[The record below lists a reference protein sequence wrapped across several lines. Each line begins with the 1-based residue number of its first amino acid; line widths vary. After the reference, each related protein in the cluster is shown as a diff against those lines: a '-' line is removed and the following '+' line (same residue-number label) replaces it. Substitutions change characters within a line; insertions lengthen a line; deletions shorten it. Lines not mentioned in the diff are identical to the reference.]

1 MKKKLLIGL
10 GIVAALVVGVALFFT
25 FGGPKI
31 PEADLSKTS
40 PDLNE
45 LTVPDQVKLVG
56 VGEGSH
62 GSKEYQELKG
72 EVFKKLV
79 EQGKARTFAI
89 EGDFGG
95 ALTVNEYIHGGE
107 GTAKDAAAA
116 IGFGI
121 YQTKEMEAI
130 IDWMREYNETAA
142 EGEDLRF
149 MGFDFQRVDESK
161 KHIYSTLEKGAPELV
176 AKYKPTLDIMND
188 DNRLDVAPADL
199 EKIKAD
205 AQALMSDMDAQKVA
219 IVAATDED
227 TFIYTREA
235 ANSIAQYMDA
245 LIVPEA
251 EYNATRDPLMRD
263 KVKWLMDREGD
274 KLLYINAHNGHIQ
287 KVATSG
293 YEPLGKLLA
302 NDLGDKYWTLGVDAL
317 KTGFNSQTGAAPWYE
332 PLEVS
337 METAFTKQ
345 LKDKDQARYFV
356 DFSKVADDPVWK
368 EIIGTEQILT
378 AVNVTLLGWQ
388 THLPPFYAVALVP
401 DQAFDAMV
409 VYKEVV
415 PTTRTS

>member
-1 MKKKLLIGL
+1 MNKKILIGL
-10 GIVAALVVGVALFFT
+10 GMIAALVVGVVLFFT
-25 FGGPKI
+25 LGQPKL
-31 PEADLSKTS
+31 PDADLSKTS
-40 PDLNE
+40 PDLSTLN
-45 LTVPDQVKLVG
+45 VPDQVKLVG

-72 EVFKKLV
+72 EVFKTLV

-95 ALTVNEYIHGGE
+95 ALTVNDYIHGGE
-107 GTAKDAAAA
+107 GTATDAATA

-121 YQTKEMEAI
+121 YKTKEIEAI
-130 IDWMREYNETAA
+130 IDWMREYNETAP

-161 KHIYSTLEKGAPELV
+161 KHIFTTLEKGAPELV

-188 DNRLDVAPADL
+188 DNRLDVAKDDL
-199 EKIKAD
+199 NKIKAES
-205 AQALMSDMDAQKVA
+205 QALMADMDANKDA

-251 EYNATRDPLMRD
+251 EYNAVRDPLMRD
-263 KVKWLMDREGD
+263 KVKWLMEREGD

-302 NDLGDKYWTLGVDAL
+302 NDLGDKYWTIGVDAL
-317 KTGFNSQTGAAPWYE
+317 KTGFNSQIDTGYE
-332 PLEVS
+332 TLEVS
-337 METAFTKQ
+337 LETAFTKQ
-345 LKDKDQARYFV
+345 IEGRDQDRYFV
-356 DFSKVADDPVWK
+356 QFAEVADDPQWK
-368 EIIGTEQILT
+368 EIIGTEQIMT
-378 AVNVTLLGWQ
+378 AVNVSLLSWQ
-388 THLPPFYAVALVP
+388 TYLPPFYGIALVP

-409 VYKEVV
+409 IYKEVT
-415 PTTRTS
+415 PTTRSS

>member
-1 MKKKLLIGL
+1 MTKKWLIA
-10 GIVAALVVGVALFFT
+10 IVSVLVIGVVLFFII
-25 FGGPKI
+25 GQPNI
-31 PEADLSKTS
+31 PDADLSKTA

-45 LTVPDQVKLVG
+45 LSVPDQVKLVG

-95 ALTVNEYIHGGE
+95 ALTVNDYIHGGE
-107 GTAKDAAAA
+107 GNPEDVATA

-121 YQTKEMEAI
+121 YRTQEIKAI
-130 IDWMREYNETAA
+130 IEWMREYNQTAP
-142 EGEDLRF
+142 EGKDLRF

-161 KHIYSTLEKGAPELV
+161 KHIFNTLEQGAPELV

-188 DNRLDVAPADL
+188 DNRLDVAKDDL
-199 EKIKAD
+199 NTIKTA
-205 AQALMSDMDAQKVA
+205 AQNVMADMDAQKDA

-235 ANSIAQYMDA
+235 AHSIAQYMDA

-274 KLLYINAHNGHIQ
+274 KILYINAHNGHIQ

-302 NDLGDKYWTLGVDAL
+302 NDLGDKYWTIGVDAL
-317 KTGFNSQTGAAPWYE
+317 KTGFNSQTDTGYE
-332 PLEVS
+332 QLSVS
-337 METAFTKQ
+337 YESAFTKQ
-345 LKDKDQARYFV
+345 IKGKDQNRYYVEFA
-356 DFSKVADDPVWK
+356 KVADDPQWK
-368 EIIGTEQILT
+368 EIISNNQVMT
-378 AVNVTLLGWQ
+378 AVNVSLVGWQ
-388 THLPPFYAVALVP
+388 THLPPFYAISLVP
-401 DQAFDAMV
+401 DEAFDAMV
-409 VYKEVV
+409 IYKEVV
-415 PTTRTS
+415 PTTRFE

>member
-1 MKKKLLIGL
+1 MNKKLLTGL
-10 GIVAALVVGVALFFT
+10 GVVSALVVGVALFFM
-25 FGGPKI
+25 FGGQAAPN
-31 PEADLSKTS
+31 ADLSKTS
-40 PDLNE
+40 PDFNE
-45 LTVPDQVKLVG
+45 FSVPDQVKLVG

-95 ALTVNEYIHGGE
+95 SLKVNEYIHGGE

-116 IGFGI
+116 IGFHI
-121 YQTKEMEAI
+121 YRTKEIEAI
-130 IDWMREYNETAA
+130 IDWMREYNQTAP

-149 MGFDFQRVDESK
+149 MGFDFQRVDASK
-161 KHIYSTLEKGAPELV
+161 RYIFETLGKGAPELV
-176 AKYKPTLDIMND
+176 EAHKPTLDIINN
-188 DNRLDVAPADL
+188 DNRLDVAKDDL
-199 EKIKAD
+199 NKIKTE
-205 AQALMSDMDAQKVA
+205 AQALITDMDAQKDA
-219 IVAATDED
+219 IVAANDED
-227 TFIYTREA
+227 TFIYAREA

-251 EYNATRDPLMRD
+251 DYNATRDPLMRD

-302 NDLGDKYWTLGVDAL
+302 NDLGDKYWTIGVDAL
-317 KTGFNSQTGAAPWYE
+317 KTGFNSQTDTGFE
-332 PLEVS
+332 PLTVS
-337 METAFTKQ
+337 FESAFGKQ
-345 LKDKDQARYFV
+345 LKDKDQARYYVEF
-356 DFSKVADDPVWK
+356 DKVADDPQWK
-368 EIIGTEQILT
+368 EILGTEQIIT
-378 AVNVTLLGWQ
+378 AANVSLLSWQ
-388 THLPPFYAVALVP
+388 THLPPFYAVSLVP

-409 VYKEVV
+409 VYKEVT
-415 PTTRTS
+415 PTTRLD

>member
-1 MKKKLLIGL
+1 MNKKWLIAIGSVL
-10 GIVAALVVGVALFFT
+10 IIGVILFFI
-25 FGGPKI
+25 FGQPKL
-31 PEADLSKTS
+31 PDADLSKTA

-45 LTVPDQVKLVG
+45 LSVPGHVKLVG

-95 ALTVNEYIHGGE
+95 ALTVNNYIHGGE
-107 GTAKDAAAA
+107 GSAEDAANA

-121 YQTKEMEAI
+121 YRTKEIEAI
-130 IDWMREYNETAA
+130 IEWMREYNQSAPDGA
-142 EGEDLRF
+142 DLRF

-161 KHIYSTLEKGAPELV
+161 KHIFNTLEQGAPELV

-188 DNRLDVAPADL
+188 DNRLDVSKDDL
-199 EKIKAD
+199 NKIKAA
-205 AQALMSDMDAQKVA
+205 AQDLITDMDAQKDA
-219 IVAATDED
+219 IVAGTDED

-263 KVKWLMDREGD
+263 KVKWLMEREGD
-274 KLLYINAHNGHIQ
+274 KILYINAHNGHIQ
-287 KVATSG
+287 KVETSG

-302 NDLGDKYWTLGVDAL
+302 NDLGNTYWTIGVDAL
-317 KTGFNSQTGAAPWYE
+317 KTGFNSQTDTGYE
-332 PLEVS
+332 QLSVS
-337 METAFTKQ
+337 YESAFTKQ
-345 LKDKDQARYFV
+345 IKDKNQDRYYV
-356 DFSKVADDPVWK
+356 DFAKVADDPQWK
-368 EIIGTEQILT
+368 AIMSNEQVVT
-378 AVNVTLLGWQ
+378 AVNVSLLNWQ
-388 THLPPFYAVALVP
+388 TYLPPFYAVSIVP

-409 VYKEVV
+409 IYKEVV
-415 PTTRTS
+415 PSTRFE